1 METIKEKVLIVGV
14 VLPKDDI
21 EIEDSL
27 DELEELVKAAGG
39 ILEARVIQNKN
50 RLNAAFYIGKG
61 KAEEIQDF
69 CDKLEIDTVVFNNEL
84 SGAQLRNLEEIID
97 RKIIDRTTLILD
109 IFALRAES
117 KEGKL
122 QVKLAQLKYRL
133 PRLIGFRDYLSR
145 EGAGIGTRGPGEQK
159 LEIDR
164 RHILRE
170 ISNIEKQ
177 LKEIVEGRE
186 VKRKKRLSSQLPIVS
201 LLGYTNAGK
210 STLMNQ
216 LMKRDS
222 EYEHAKSVF
231 VKDMLFASLDTSH
244 RTSKLPNGQNFLL
257 SDTVGFVSKLP
268 TKLIEAFKGTIEE
281 VENSDL
287 LIHVLDASSKDLDLQ
302 IKTTMDLLKD
312 LKIIDKP
319 IITVLNKMDKLND
332 SSATRTNI
340 NIENPIYI
348 SALKNLNIDELLD
361 LIQEKL
367 PMVYREVNMF
377 IPYKDGSISSYLMNN
392 YEVKDLEYV
401 ENGVNLSFTINHID
415 YEKYKIYLL

>member
-1 METIKEKVLIVGV
+1 MESQKEKVLIVGV

-39 ILEARVIQNKN
+39 RVEARIVQNRD

-69 CDKLEIDTVVFNNEL
+69 CENLEIDTVVFNNEL
-84 SGAQLRNLEEIID
+84 SGAQLRNLEELID

-122 QVKLAQLKYRL
+122 LVKLAQLQYRL
-133 PRLIGFRDYLSR
+133 PRLVGFRDYLSR

-177 LKEIVEGRE
+177 LQEIVEGRE
-186 VKRKKRLSSQLPIVS
+186 IKRKKRVSSQLPMVS

-216 LMKRDS
+216 LMKRDN
-222 EYEHAKSVF
+222 EYEGSKSVF

-244 RTSKLPNGQNFLL
+244 RTSKLPSGQTILL
-257 SDTVGFVSKLP
+257 SDTVGFVSQLP

-302 IKTTMDLLKD
+302 IKTTIDLLKD
-312 LKIIDKP
+312 LEIVDIP
-319 IITVLNKMDKLND
+319 IITVLNKMDKIDENNP
-332 SSATRTNI
+332 TRTNI
-340 NIENPIYI
+340 NVENPIYI
-348 SALKNLNIDELLD
+348 SALNDINIDELLK
-361 LIQEKL
+361 LVQEKL
-367 PMVYREVNMF
+367 PMVYREVDMF
-377 IPYKDGSISSYLMNN
+377 IPYKDQSISSSLMND
-392 YEVKDLEYV
+392 YEIKNLEYV
-401 ENGVNLSFTINHID
+401 EDGLNLSFTINHID
-415 YEKYKIYLL
+415 YEKYKKYII